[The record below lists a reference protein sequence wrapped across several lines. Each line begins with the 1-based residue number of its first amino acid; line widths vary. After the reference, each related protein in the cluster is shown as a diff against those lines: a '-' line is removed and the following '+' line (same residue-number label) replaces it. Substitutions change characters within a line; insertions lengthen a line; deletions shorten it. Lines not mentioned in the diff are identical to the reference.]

1 MKTTTSNQKLIIKKR
16 TVKNYST
23 TKFPD
28 ETMLTTNPTS
38 ISITS
43 IFY

>member
-1 MKTTTSNQKLIIKKR
+1 MQTSTSTQKLIIKKR
-16 TVKNYST
+16 AVKSYST

-38 ISITS
+38 ISVS
-43 IFY
+43 SSFF